1 MERDFNMS
9 EDPRLSR
16 IEEKLDKLADA
27 VVSLARM
34 EERMLTIFKRIE
46 LYEAKQIQL
55 EQRITD
61 IELEDAGQNSVYRIA
76 DKAIWLVLGV
86 AIAFFFDFL
95 KK

>member
-1 MERDFNMS
+1 MS
-9 EDPRLSR
+9 DLRLGR

-46 LYEAKQIQL
+46 LYENRQDKIEIRVSDL
-55 EQRITD
+55 
-61 IELEDAGQNSVYRIA
+61 ELEDAGKNSVIRIIE
-76 DKAIWLVLGV
+76 KLTWLVLGIV
-86 AIAFFFDFL
+86 LAFFTDIL

>member
-1 MERDFNMS
+1 MS
-9 EDPRLSR
+9 EDSRLGR

-46 LYEAKQIQL
+46 QYENRQEQL
-55 EQRITD
+55 EQRVSD
-61 IELEDAGQNSVYRIA
+61 IELDDAGKNSIYRIL
-76 DKAIWLVLGV
+76 DKSVWLVVGIGL
-86 AIAFFFDFL
+86 AFFLDFL

>member
-1 MERDFNMS
+1 MELEMS
-9 EDPRLSR
+9 EDSRLGR

-46 LYEAKQIQL
+46 QYENRQEQL
-55 EQRITD
+55 EQRVSD
-61 IELEDAGQNSVYRIA
+61 IELDDAGKNSIYRIL
-76 DKAIWLVLGV
+76 DKSVWLVVGIGL
-86 AIAFFFDFL
+86 AFFLDFL